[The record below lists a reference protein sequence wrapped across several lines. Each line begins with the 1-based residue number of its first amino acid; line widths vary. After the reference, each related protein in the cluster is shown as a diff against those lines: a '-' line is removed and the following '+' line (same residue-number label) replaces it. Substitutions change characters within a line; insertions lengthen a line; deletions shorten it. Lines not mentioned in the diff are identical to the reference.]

1 LERFVHLPR
10 RAFLHLAATGAA
22 VPVLGGRARALDY
35 PARPVRVIVG
45 AVPGSAPDVVARLAA
60 DWLSRRLGQAF
71 VVENRNGASGNL
83 AAEAVAGAAP
93 DGYTL
98 LLVSASNAINT
109 TLYHHLKFNILHDFA
124 PVAGLVGFPMVITV
138 SARFP
143 AKSLPELIAYAKAN
157 PGKMN
162 IGTPPVGSPQ
172 HVAGELFKMM
182 SGADAVFVA
191 YRGGPPAISDA
202 LSGQVQGV
210 IGTVLL
216 TIEQI
221 RAGGLRPL
229 AVTSSARS
237 PLLPDVPT
245 VAAFVPGF
253 EASQWVGLV
262 APKNTPAEIVE
273 RLNREVELGL
283 ADAAMKTKIVNLGGT
298 ALPGS
303 AAAFG
308 QFTTAEVDK
317 WAKVIKFANIK
328 VE

>member
-1 LERFVHLPR
+1 M
-10 RAFLHLAATGAA
+10 
-22 VPVLGGRARALDY
+22 PVLAGRARALDY

-45 AVPGSAPDVVARLAA
+45 AVPGSSPDVIARLAA
-60 DWLSRRLGQAF
+60 DWLSRRLGQTFF
-71 VVENRNGASGNL
+71 VDNRNGASGNL

-98 LLVSASNAINT
+98 LLVSASNAINA
-109 TLYHHLKFNILHDFA
+109 TLYQHLKFNILRDFT
-124 PVAGLVGFPMVITV
+124 PIGGLVGFPMVITV

-143 AKSLPELIAYAKAN
+143 VRSLPELIAYAKAN
-157 PGKMN
+157 PGKLN
-162 IGTPPVGSPQ
+162 IGTPPIGSPQ
-172 HVAGELFKMM
+172 HIAGELFKMM
-182 SGADAVFVA
+182 SGVNVVFVA

-229 AVTSSARS
+229 AVTGSVRS
-237 PLLPDVPT
+237 PLLPNVPT
-245 VAAFVPGF
+245 VAEAVPGF
-253 EASQWVGLV
+253 EASQWIGLV
-262 APKNTPAEIVE
+262 APKRTPPEIVE
-273 RLNREVELGL
+273 RINHEIELEL
-283 ADAAMKTKIVNLGGT
+283 ADTAMKTKIVNLGGT
-298 ALPGS
+298 PLPGT
-303 AAAFG
+303 AATFG
-308 QFTTAEVDK
+308 QFTAAEVSK